1 MPLESLTPSARPESP
16 IGQGGWMRWRR
27 GIAVAVG
34 GCITIAGCRDSGGDD
49 AATTTTFESY
59 VPPAGPS
66 LTEWQAQTIAVC
78 EEYEPQQDAIV
89 AAHDTSS
96 LADVVVLIDA
106 LEPVVG
112 AYVAELNAI
121 PVPAAR
127 RSDVERTYELNTL
140 NSKAAAQLRAA
151 AAAGDS
157 SGAQAASDLLDRQ
170 GNELKA
176 LLLDLDVP
184 PCADGG

>member
-1 MPLESLTPSARPESP
+1 
-16 IGQGGWMRWRR
+16 MRFRR
-27 GIAVAVG
+27 GIVMLVA
-34 GCITIAGCRDSGGDD
+34 GCITIAGCGDSGGDD
-49 AATTTTFESY
+49 VATTTTFESS
-59 VPPAGPS
+59 VPPAAPS
-66 LTEWQAQTIAVC
+66 LEEWQAQTIAVC

-96 LADVVVLIDA
+96 LGDVVTLIDA
-106 LEPVVG
+106 LEPVVS

-140 NSKAAAQLRAA
+140 NSTAAAQLRAA
-151 AAAGDS
+151 AAAGDN
-157 SGAQAASDLLDRQ
+157 SGAQAASDALERQ